1 MLSSD
6 TKGAVADELHN
17 APFLVAACATPPAK
31 CRSELMIYPVRI
43 CTINW
48 ILGAQRCINSSS
60 HRAVYAAVHLLS
72 LTTVCISVCMCMR
85 FSVCALTCSERP
97 YACAALGPLPMPHCL
112 NLKCSLNLLNI
123 NLCGVHLC
131 TQCMQCNDVISKSDC
146 EHRRG
151 SLSLLCAVFLGC
163 IIVSCSVCIGR

>member
-1 MLSSD
+1 MPAGSRPAISQPSYRAEQLSTSCNIYPVLRKTRVLIILPRPQHQQRKTRLWAKKERRLQQCMLSSD

-60 HRAVYAAVHLLS
+60 HHAVYAAVHLLS
-72 LTTVCISVCMCMR
+72 LTTVCASV
-85 FSVCALTCSERP
+85 F
-97 YACAALGPLPMPHCL
+97 ACACA
-112 NLKCSLNLLNI
+112 SLF
-123 NLCGVHLC
+123 VH
-131 TQCMQCNDVISKSDC
+131 
-146 EHRRG
+146 
-151 SLSLLCAVFLGC
+151 
-163 IIVSCSVCIGR
+163 